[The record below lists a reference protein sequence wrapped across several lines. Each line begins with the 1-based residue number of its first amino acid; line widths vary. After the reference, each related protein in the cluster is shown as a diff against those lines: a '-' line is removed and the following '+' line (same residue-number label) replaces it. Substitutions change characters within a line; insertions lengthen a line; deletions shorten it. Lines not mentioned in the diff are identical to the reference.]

1 MAIIDGC
8 HLVAIAYRQNI
19 LYYHPTHSKGLSL
32 FTLYSTLAIHHGIA
46 LIKDSR
52 HKTYIIYALI
62 HQPYC

>member
-1 MAIIDGC
+1 MAIIDGY
-8 HLVAIAYRQNI
+8 HSVAIAYRQNI
-19 LYYHPTHSKGLSL
+19 FLLSPHTLKGPSL